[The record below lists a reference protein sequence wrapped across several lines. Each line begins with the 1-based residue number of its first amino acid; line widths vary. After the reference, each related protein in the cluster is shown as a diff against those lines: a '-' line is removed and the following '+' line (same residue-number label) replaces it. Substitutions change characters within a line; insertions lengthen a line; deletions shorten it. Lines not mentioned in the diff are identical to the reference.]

1 MPVKINE
8 KKRPISIRKVE
19 ANRKNAL
26 KSTGPKTL
34 IGKKHSRKNA
44 VKHGLFAKSLF
55 NKFIAPFENPQEF
68 QELTQLLWQQYQP
81 EGKAEELEVEHIAL
95 CWWKRQRVWRC
106 ENAEFLYG
114 IGELGR
120 GFRASTDRQI
130 TEGKMMT
137 PEQQALSPL
146 LADAE
151 KEIEASGEIS
161 KELQEKLFAADPS
174 FLELWAIVEKVSTE
188 IFDKSAAQQT
198 GMSLPVVRE
207 YVGARPDFH
216 AQRARTI
223 ALAGVRFARQQI
235 DLRARQT
242 FESLLDVAID
252 RAAIP
257 NTEALNKIL
266 RYEAAIDRQ
275 LGRTV
280 DRLERLQRRRQGEMI
295 PPPLTVHLSR

>member
-8 KKRPISIRKVE
+8 KKRAVSIRKVE
-19 ANRKNAL
+19 ANRENAL

-55 NKFIAPFENPQEF
+55 NEFIAPFENPQEF
-68 QELTQLLWQQYQP
+68 QELTHQLWQQYQP
-81 EGKAEELEVEHIAL
+81 EGKEEELEVEHIAL
-95 CWWKRQRVWRC
+95 CWWKRQRVWRY

-114 IGELGR
+114 IGEVGR
-120 GFRASTDRQI
+120 GFRASTDRHI
-130 TEGKMMT
+130 TEGKIMT
-137 PEQQALSPL
+137 PEHQALSPL

-151 KEIEASGEIS
+151 KEIEASDEIS

-174 FLELWAIVEKVSTE
+174 FRELWAMVERVSTE

-198 GMSLPVVRE
+198 GMSLREVRAW
-207 YVGARPDFH
+207 VGTRPDFH
-216 AQRARTI
+216 AKRARTI
-223 ALAGVRFARQQI
+223 ALAGVRFARQTI

-275 LGRTV
+275 IGRAL
-280 DRLERLQRRRQGEMI
+280 DRLERLQRRRKGEML
-295 PPPLTVHLSR
+295 PPPVSVHLT